1 MPHLK
6 SLWKGLKDMKVLKG
20 KKWILTGV
28 AVFLVIA
35 AAVGAYMNSGIIV
48 ELAAVGKGEVIKQL
62 KETGT
67 VESRSSVTITAKN
80 AGEIKGLA
88 ASEGGQVK
96 AGQTLMT
103 SGGMGATL
111 DIKSQQAELAGLQAQ
126 YSQARDLANK
136 NKSLYE
142 QGALSQE
149 AYRAA
154 ETAARQL
161 AAQISSL
168 QYSIQSYAETSGAQG
183 VTAPMD
189 GVLTAVYV
197 KEGETVAAGTALFEI
212 SNLDD
217 IYVKTDFIAEDA
229 DLIQEG
235 DKVRIYN
242 KDAGFSDDNGTVSK
256 IFLKAEDKLSDLGVS
271 QKRVTV
277 EISFGTDQTVRLG
290 SDVDVEVA
298 VEKKSGVLRVPELAV
313 FEKDQKNYVY
323 LIAGGKAILR
333 EVKIGLEGE
342 DYTEVISGL
351 NEGDQIIVS
360 PGDEVSDGTRIKTSD

>member
-1 MPHLK
+1 
-6 SLWKGLKDMKVLKG
+6 MKALKG
-20 KKWILTGV
+20 KKWILAG
-28 AVFLVIA
+28 AAAALVIA
-35 AAVGAYMNSGIIV
+35 AAAGAYMNSGIVV
-48 ELAAVGKGEVIKQL
+48 ESVAADKGEVVKLL

-80 AGEIKGLA
+80 AGDIKGLA
-88 ASEGGQVK
+88 ASEGDRVK
-96 AGQTLMT
+96 AGDTLMT
-103 SGGMGATL
+103 SGGTGATL

-126 YSQARDLANK
+126 YSQARDLAKK

-149 AYRAA
+149 AYQTAD
-154 ETAARQL
+154 TAARQL

-229 DLIQEG
+229 DLIREG
-235 DKVRIYN
+235 DPVRIYN
-242 KDAGFSDDNGTVSK
+242 KDAGFSDDNGVVSK

-277 EISFGTDQTVRLG
+277 EISFGVDQTVRLG
-290 SDVDVEVA
+290 SDVDVEVT
-298 VEKKSGVLRVPELAV
+298 VEKKTGVLRVPELAV
-313 FEKDQKNYVY
+313 FEKAQKNYVY
-323 LIAGGKAILR
+323 LITGGKAVLC
-333 EVKIGLEGE
+333 EVKTGLEGE
-342 DYTEVISGL
+342 DYTEVVSGL
-351 NEGDQIIVS
+351 TEGDQVIVS
-360 PGDEVSDGTRIKTSD
+360 PGDDISDGTRVKTSQ